1 MVGTSL
7 LLCIV
12 LRRTKMRRTLPL
24 LVVCVLVNV
33 ASAQLIVGVDEP
45 SVQAYGYDLSTET
58 WTPLFD
64 GYEIWGLAADDAG
77 RMLYFNDGV
86 DLFKVPYD
94 TLVPEFVATITYDGS
109 SSSMVGLG
117 YFGGKLY
124 GTKNISTEAV
134 YEIDPGTGVAE
145 LKWAYPTAFDFGGI
159 DMDEGGTLYGL
170 SDAGGAGLYEID
182 FENQLTQ
189 FIVGY
194 PDPNETDLDGLAV
207 GGGRAYFVT
216 DDYDPGLIYVYN
228 FGLADFED
236 PIPAPW
242 TTSEIFAGGAWA
254 PGLIPEPMSLAL
266 LALGAL
272 AMFRRR

>member
-1 MVGTSL
+1 MRKILAL
-7 LLCIV
+7 LA
-12 LRRTKMRRTLPL
+12 
-24 LVVCVLVNV
+24 VCALVNV
-33 ASAQLIVGVDEP
+33 ASAQLIVGVDDP
-45 SVQAYGYDLSTET
+45 GQFAYGYDLGTET

-64 GYEIWGLAADDAG
+64 GYEVWGLAADDPG
-77 RMLYFNDGV
+77 RALYFNDGV
-86 DLFKVPYD
+86 DLYKVPYD
-94 TLVPEFVATITYDGS
+94 TLVPEFVATITYDGAN
-109 SSSMVGLG
+109 SSMVALG
-117 YFGGKLY
+117 YYDGKLY

-145 LKWAYPTAFDFGGI
+145 LKWAYPTSFDFGGI

-170 SDAGGAGLYEID
+170 TDSGGAGLYEID
-182 FENQLTQ
+182 FENQVAN

-194 PDPNETDLDGLAV
+194 PDPAETDLDGLAV

-216 DDYDPGLIYVYN
+216 DDNSPGLIYVYN
-228 FGLADFED
+228 FGLGDFED

-254 PGLIPEPMSLAL
+254 PGLIPEPASLTL
-266 LALGAL
+266 LGLGAL